1 MNDAEIIARLRRA
14 SPRFESWWR
23 STTDA
28 SPDGEPPALADA
40 LTDLAIVIDQLLDRD
55 KRRELP
61 ALLAVVE
68 EAYRSGTN
76 EQRLLV
82 RRHVLEALR
91 ESCALTGA
99 SLLPLEALLGP
110 ECRAAWADVVR
121 A

>member
-1 MNDAEIIARLRRA
+1 MTDAEIIARLRRA

-55 KRRELP
+55 KRGELP

-68 EAYRSGTN
+68 EAYRSGTS

-91 ESCALTGA
+91 DCCALTGA
-99 SLLPLEALLGP
+99 SLLPLEGLLGP
-110 ECRAAWADVVR
+110 ECRAAWADVAR

>member
-1 MNDAEIIARLRRA
+1 MTDAEIITRLRRA

-28 SPDGEPPALADA
+28 LPDGEPPVLAVA
-40 LTDLAIVIDQLLDRD
+40 LTDLAIVIDQLLVRD
-55 KRRELP
+55 KRGELP
-61 ALLAVVE
+61 TLLGVVE
-68 EAYRSGTN
+68 QAYVSGTN
-76 EQRLLV
+76 EQRALV
-82 RRHVLEALR
+82 RRHVLEALA

-99 SLLPLEALLGP
+99 SARPLEERLGP

>member
-1 MNDAEIIARLRRA
+1 MNDAEFIARLRRS

-55 KRRELP
+55 KRGELP
-61 ALLAVVE
+61 ALLGVVE
-68 EAYRSGTN
+68 EAYRTGTP

-99 SLLPLEALLGP
+99 SLRPLEALLGP
-110 ECRAAWADVVR
+110 ECRAAWADVAR

>member
-1 MNDAEIIARLRRA
+1 MTDAEIIARLRRA

-99 SLLPLEALLGP
+99 SSLPLEALFGP
-110 ECRAAWADVVR
+110 ECRAAWADVAR

>member
-1 MNDAEIIARLRRA
+1 VTDAEIIARLRRA

-28 SPDGEPPALADA
+28 SPDSDPPAIADA
-40 LTDLAIVIDQLLDRD
+40 LTDLAIVIDQLLTLD

-61 ALLAVVE
+61 VLLAVVE
-68 EAYRSGTN
+68 EAYAGGTAQ
-76 EQRLLV
+76 QRALV
-82 RRHVLEALR
+82 RRHVLEALA
-91 ESCALTGA
+91 ESCALSGA
-99 SLLPLEALLGP
+99 SSRPLEERLGP

>member
-1 MNDAEIIARLRRA
+1 VNDVEFITRLRLS

-28 SPDGEPPALADA
+28 SPGSDPPALSEA
-40 LTDLAIVIDQLLDRD
+40 LTDLAIVIDQLLVRD
-55 KRRELP
+55 KRGELP

-68 EAYRSGTN
+68 DAYRSGTN
-76 EQRLLV
+76 EQRLLM
-82 RRHVLEALR
+82 RRHVLEALQ

-99 SLLPLEALLGP
+99 SSRPLEALLGP
-110 ECRAAWADVVR
+110 ECRAAWADVAR

>member
-1 MNDAEIIARLRRA
+1 VNDVEFITRLRRS

-28 SPDGEPPALADA
+28 SPGGEPPALADA
-40 LTDLAIVIDQLLDRD
+40 LTDLAIVIDQLLVRD
-55 KRRELP
+55 KRGELP

-76 EQRLLV
+76 DQRLLM
-82 RRHVLEALR
+82 RRHVLEALQ

-99 SLLPLEALLGP
+99 SSRPLEALLGP
-110 ECRAAWADVVR
+110 ECRAAWADVAR

>member
-55 KRRELP
+55 KRGELP

-68 EAYRSGTN
+68 EAYRSGTR
-76 EQRLLV
+76 EQQLLV

-91 ESCALTGA
+91 ESCALSGA
-99 SLLPLEALLGP
+99 SSRPLEALLGP
-110 ECRAAWADVVR
+110 ECRAAWADVAR